1 MLERKATLNGRG
13 DFNIIRRREENNNNF
28 YVCWPFIFNAI
39 IESLDLRDIALSGIQ
54 FTWANRRDNPTY
66 EKLVR
71 ILVSVEME
79 RKFPLL

>member
-1 MLERKATLNGRG
+1 MLERNATLNGRG
-13 DFNIIRRREENNNNF
+13 DFNIIRRREENNDNF
-28 YVCWPFIFNAI
+28 YACWPFIFNSI

-66 EKLVR
+66 EKLDR

-79 RKFPLL
+79 